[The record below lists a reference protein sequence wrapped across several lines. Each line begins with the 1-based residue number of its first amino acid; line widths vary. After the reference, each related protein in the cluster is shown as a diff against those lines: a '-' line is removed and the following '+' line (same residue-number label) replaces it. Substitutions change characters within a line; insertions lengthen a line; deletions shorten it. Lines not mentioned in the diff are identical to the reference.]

1 MFHTTFIGV
10 KPSCSRF
17 DKING
22 FIRVYDGT
30 KYLVVFN
37 LEKYNAIFDRIR
49 YFIGVKS
56 DRTYVFLTFMQG
68 SRLIKITTTIIYF
81 LGKGSYKNPK
91 NNHNK

>member
-1 MFHTTFIGV
+1 MKISILVIFWYTRNQILIFWFITFHTTFIGV

-56 DRTYVFLTFMQG
+56 DRTYVFLTFM
-68 SRLIKITTTIIYF
+68 
-81 LGKGSYKNPK
+81 
-91 NNHNK
+91 